1 LNFGRQTSNFIV
13 QLRKFELN
21 DFVRMPPL
29 NSLRAFEA
37 AQRHMSFQKAA
48 GELHVTPAALSYQ
61 IRQLE
66 EHLEIKLFNRLN
78 RAVELTNAG
87 RLLATGVEE
96 SFSVLRRSLTKLSRH
111 KAGNVLVVSAGPAFT
126 SKWFVPRL
134 YRFLARHP
142 NIDLRISS
150 SLVKVDLAM
159 GDVDVALRF
168 GQGKYEGCTS
178 VKLLDECLTP
188 MCAPGLL
195 KGNHPL
201 KQPSDLAGRPL
212 IHDETQIGQF
222 QLLGWK
228 EWLEAAGVSNE
239 VNSVSGPKFDIADN
253 AIDAAIA
260 GAGIVLGR
268 TVLANGDIEAG
279 RLVAL
284 FDLKL
289 KAGFAFY
296 AVVAESR
303 ANEENIKRFVN
314 WILDEVNGK
323 IDTATPEP
331 VV

>member
-1 LNFGRQTSNFIV
+1 M
-13 QLRKFELN
+13 N
-21 DFVRMPPL
+21 DYVRMPPL
-29 NSLRAFEA
+29 NSLRAFET
-37 AQRHMSFQKAA
+37 AQRHMSFKKAA
-48 GELHVTPAALSYQ
+48 EELHVTPAALSYQ

-87 RLLATGVEE
+87 RLLASGVEE
-96 SFSVLRRSLTKLSRH
+96 SFSVLRRTLTKLSRH

-150 SLVKVDLAM
+150 SLVAVDLEM

-168 GQGKYEGCTS
+168 GQGEYEGCTS
-178 VKLLDECLTP
+178 VKLMDECLTP
-188 MCAPGLL
+188 MCAPELINGD
-195 KGNHPL
+195 HPL
-201 KQPSDLAGRPL
+201 RHPADLAGHLL
-212 IHDETQIGQF
+212 IHDETHVGQF
-222 QLLGWK
+222 RLPGWK
-228 EWLEAAGVSNE
+228 DWLEAIGVSE
-239 VNSVSGPKFDIADN
+239 LVNSTGGPKFDIADN

-260 GAGIVLGR
+260 GAGVVLGR

-279 RLVAL
+279 RLVAPFGL
-284 FDLKL
+284 RL
-289 KAGFAFY
+289 KAGYAFY

-303 ANEENIKRFVN
+303 SNEENIKRFVD
-314 WILDEVNGK
+314 WIMDEVNGI